1 MLPVSID
8 SVEVKLLSCVE
19 VLPDVLVGVV
29 ELIRKDE
36 LDSISE
42 GFNSVQTMWDA
53 DYKITS
59 LVIKQELELR
69 EMLLRFHLQKK
80 SELLDRH
87 FLPRRKVQRRIHRRM
102 IRKLVPRNRHL
113 DLLLVLNRCFHW
125 KAHPQYRST

>member
-1 MLPVSID
+1 M
-8 SVEVKLLSCVE
+8 E

-59 LVIKQELELR
+59 LVIKQELE
-69 EMLLRFHLQKK
+69 H
-80 SELLDRH
+80 
-87 FLPRRKVQRRIHRRM
+87 
-102 IRKLVPRNRHL
+102 
-113 DLLLVLNRCFHW
+113 
-125 KAHPQYRST
+125 